1 MALSS
6 NDDKTIQ
13 SIDLRET
20 YECEKVSKK
29 YIRILTYVSKKE
41 EIKCNNIIK
50 QYKNDQFL
58 KLLFYTPMTWMIFT
72 KILNNTTQSKKRK
85 ILVVFDDMIAS
96 MLNFH

>member
-50 QYKNDQFL
+50 QYKND
-58 KLLFYTPMTWMIFT
+58 
-72 KILNNTTQSKKRK
+72 
-85 ILVVFDDMIAS
+85 
-96 MLNFH
+96 

>member
-20 YECEKVSKK
+20 YECETSK
-29 YIRILTYVSKKE
+29 YLVSKKE

-50 QYKNDQFL
+50 QYKND
-58 KLLFYTPMTWMIFT
+58 
-72 KILNNTTQSKKRK
+72 
-85 ILVVFDDMIAS
+85 
-96 MLNFH
+96 